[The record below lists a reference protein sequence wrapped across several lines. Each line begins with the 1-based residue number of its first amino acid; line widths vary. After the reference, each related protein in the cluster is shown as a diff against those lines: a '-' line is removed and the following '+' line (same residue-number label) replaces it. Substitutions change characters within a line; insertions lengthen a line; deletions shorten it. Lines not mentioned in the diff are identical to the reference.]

1 MSATDW
7 ASIVTADRR
16 HLVRSPLAVRLIAGF
31 VAVAV
36 VAVFVLAGL
45 TLWRT
50 KHSVGQLASERQQAT
65 ADAIAGTL
73 ELAYQQ
79 RSSWETAD
87 PHPAMMLAVQAGAAL
102 TVVDTNGTTLE
113 LRSPMGNMPEMA
125 ANAHGPTRTA
135 PILVDGEQVGT
146 AQVTFVSGE
155 LAQAEMHVRDALSG
169 TVAIGALI
177 AALVAAIVAAPI
189 ALRIVRP
196 LRRVTDAA
204 QRLGDGDASARAGEH
219 RAPGEIGTLNRAFDH
234 MAERL
239 QANDVARRH
248 LAADIA
254 HELRTPLT
262 LLQGGC
268 EEIIDGITEP
278 TIEHFVQMHDDVLR
292 LRRLVDDLGTLAEA
306 DATLAGPSLRIE
318 SCDLAEIAA
327 SVADALRPLAEAN
340 QQQLNRKL
348 EPAIVD
354 GDPARL
360 SQIVANLLTNAIKFC
375 PPGGVIELD
384 VRPRGPQGTP
394 TLTVR
399 DNGPGIL
406 TEDRPHVFER
416 FYRSEASRPIAGSG
430 IGLAVVAQLVKAHD
444 GSVALVDT
452 KTGTT
457 IAVTFPISSQGV
469 SPNRAMP
476 ARAPSGRDVR
486 RGTSR

>member
-1 MSATDW
+1 M
-7 ASIVTADRR
+7 
-16 HLVRSPLAVRLIAGF
+16 RLIAGF

-50 KHSVGQLASERQQAT
+50 KHSVGQLARERQQAT
-65 ADAIAGTL
+65 ADVIADTL
-73 ELAYQQ
+73 ALAYQQ
-79 RSSWETAD
+79 SGGWDTAD
-87 PHPAMMLAVQAGAAL
+87 PHPAMMLAVQAGATL
-102 TVVDTNGTTLE
+102 TVVDTNGTALE
-113 LRSPMGNMPEMA
+113 LRNPMSNMPEMT

-155 LAQAEMHVRDALSG
+155 LGQAEMHVRDALSG

-177 AALVAAIVAAPI
+177 AAVVAAVVAAPI

-196 LRRVTDAA
+196 LRRVTEAA
-204 QRLGDGDASARAGEH
+204 QRLGDGDATARAGEH
-219 RAPGEIGTLNRAFDH
+219 RAPGEIGTLNRTFDH

-239 QANDVARRH
+239 QANDVARRN

-306 DATLAGPSLRIE
+306 DAALAGPSLKVE
-318 SCDLAEIAA
+318 PCDLAEIAA
-327 SVADALRPLAEAN
+327 NVADALRPLAVAN
-340 QQQLNRKL
+340 HQQLNRHL

-360 SQIVANLLTNAIKFC
+360 SQIVANLLTNAIKFS
-375 PPGGVIELD
+375 PPGGAIELD
-384 VRPRGPQGTP
+384 VRPRGHHAAP

-406 TEDRPHVFER
+406 AEDRAHVFER
-416 FYRSEASRPIAGSG
+416 FYRSEAARPIAGSG

-444 GSVALVDT
+444 GSVELVDT
-452 KTGTT
+452 KIGTT
-457 IAVTFPISSQGV
+457 IAITFPV
-469 SPNRAMP
+469 SAHEQ
-476 ARAPSGRDVR
+476 
-486 RGTSR
+486 

>member
-1 MSATDW
+1 M
-7 ASIVTADRR
+7 
-16 HLVRSPLAVRLIAGF
+16 RSPLAMRLIAGF

-50 KHSVGQLASERQQAT
+50 KHSVGQLARERQQAT

-73 ELAYQQ
+73 ALAYQQ
-79 RSSWETAD
+79 NGGWDTTD
-87 PHPAMMLAVQAGAAL
+87 PHPALMLAVQAGAAL
-102 TVVDTNGTTLE
+102 TVVDTNGITIQ
-113 LRSPMGNMPEMA
+113 LRNSMDNMPAMA
-125 ANAHGPTRTA
+125 TNAHGPTRSA
-135 PILVDGEQVGT
+135 PIIVGSEQVGT

-177 AALVAAIVAAPI
+177 AALVAALAAAPI

-204 QRLGDGDASARAGEH
+204 QRLGDGDATARAGEH
-219 RAPGEIGTLNRAFDH
+219 RAPGEIGALNRTFDH

-262 LLQGGC
+262 LMQGGC

-278 TIEHFVQMHDDVLR
+278 TVEHFVQMHDDVLR
-292 LRRLVDDLGTLAEA
+292 LRRLVDDLGTLADA
-306 DATLAGPSLRIE
+306 DAALAGPSLKVE
-318 SCDLAEIAA
+318 PCDLAEVVAG
-327 SVADALRPLAEAN
+327 VADALRPLAEAN
-340 QQQLNRKL
+340 QQQLNRHLK
-348 EPAIVD
+348 PALVD

-360 SQIVANLLTNAIKFC
+360 SQIVSNLLTNAIKFS

-384 VRPRGPQGTP
+384 VRSLGPHGTP
-394 TLTVR
+394 TVTVS

-406 TEDRPHVFER
+406 TQDRSHVFER
-416 FYRSEASRPIAGSG
+416 FYRSEAARPIAGSG
-430 IGLAVVAQLVKAHD
+430 IGLAVVAQLVKAHG
-444 GSVALVDT
+444 GSVELVDSNV
-452 KTGTT
+452 GTT
-457 IAVTFPISSQGV
+457 IVVTFPISL
-469 SPNRAMP
+469 NRALRP
-476 ARAPSGRDVR
+476 VG
-486 RGTSR
+486 GSRWDL